1 MVARSVFFSLSLS
14 RSLSLPLYPSLFLL
28 QTFARRSTI
37 SHAPSLL
44 PCSSHLRLF
53 HPALGRFH
61 RNVSTEGEGSSSRI
75 EKNTESLRIDYRA
88 RSNLALSSHELRE
101 TRETRTMHHCSRDLC
116 GQWRDDASR
125 SAAND
130 ASLRLAFHTILAKRL
145 PPSFRPPSQR
155 RIRALHCLI
164 QSSGR
169 TALAGTNFKLFNPS
183 TDLALITVVR
193 RAHSRRATVKSSVD
207 RGEDRGRNKG
217 VKIRRA
223 RSRAA

>member
-1 MVARSVFFSLSLS
+1 MRSLVARERTVRATEHERPRSFPSRHEALATETLIDRRNNGREIRFLFSLALSL
-14 RSLSLPLYPSLFLL
+14 SLSLPLYPSLFLL

-101 TRETRTMHHCSRDLC
+101 TRELVKLVKLARCTTVLVTSADNGATTRPGRPRTMPRF
-116 GQWRDDASR
+116 
-125 SAAND
+125 
-130 ASLRLAFHTILAKRL
+130 ASLSTLSSRNGCRRLSDL
-145 PPSFRPPSQR
+145 PLNAES
-155 RIRALHCLI
+155 AHC
-164 QSSGR
+164 
-169 TALAGTNFKLFNPS
+169 
-183 TDLALITVVR
+183 TV
-193 RAHSRRATVKSSVD
+193 
-207 RGEDRGRNKG
+207 
-217 VKIRRA
+217 
-223 RSRAA
+223 